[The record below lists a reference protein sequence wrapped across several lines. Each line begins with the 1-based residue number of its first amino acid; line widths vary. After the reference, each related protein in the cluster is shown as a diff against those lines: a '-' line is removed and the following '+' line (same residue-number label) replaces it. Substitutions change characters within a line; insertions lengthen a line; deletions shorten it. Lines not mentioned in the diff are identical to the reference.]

1 MMKYQTCNLS
11 SSARKARDF
20 NASTMSAHSLH
31 SVKQV
36 GAPSIPAHMKHQVK
50 LAKLDLSQSG
60 IGPGQKLA
68 SRSPE
73 HSRSSINSMFGSHH
87 GLNNS
92 RILAATPGGAGGDD
106 DAPIE
111 EEEKEEHKT
120 PLRTSSKVNPVA
132 RELDFKQRM
141 GV

>member
-20 NASTMSAHSLH
+20 NASTLSANSLT
-31 SVKQV
+31 KF
-36 GAPSIPAHMKHQVK
+36 GAPSIPANMKHQVK
-50 LAKLDLSQSG
+50 LAKLDLSTSG

-73 HSRSSINSMFGSHH
+73 HSRSNVNSMFGSHH

-92 RILAATPGGAGGDD
+92 RVLLATPGGAGGDD
-106 DAPIE
+106 DAPLE
-111 EEEKEEHKT
+111 EEEKEE
-120 PLRTSSKVNPVA
+120 
-132 RELDFKQRM
+132 
-141 GV
+141 

>member
-1 MMKYQTCNLS
+1 
-11 SSARKARDF
+11 
-20 NASTMSAHSLH
+20 
-31 SVKQV
+31 
-36 GAPSIPAHMKHQVK
+36 
-50 LAKLDLSQSG
+50 
-60 IGPGQKLA
+60 
-68 SRSPE
+68 
-73 HSRSSINSMFGSHH
+73 MFGSHH

-111 EEEKEEHKT
+111 EEEKEEQKT

-141 GV
+141 GVQRPGSRSRNDE